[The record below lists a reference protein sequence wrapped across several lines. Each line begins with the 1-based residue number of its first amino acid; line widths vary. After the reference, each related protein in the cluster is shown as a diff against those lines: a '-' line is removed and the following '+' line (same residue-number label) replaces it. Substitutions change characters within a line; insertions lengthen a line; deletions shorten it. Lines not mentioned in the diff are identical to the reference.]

1 MDNSISNK
9 RTKSNEIDML
19 NSPLFKKILR
29 QQFVTGTFQFG

>member
-19 NSPLFKKILR
+19 NSPLFKKILLFALPLAAR
-29 QQFVTGTFQFG
+29 